1 MQYEEYAEELQQ
13 KVKTAKKELDQA
25 AEALSAERKIQAKEL
40 CKRVSEALED
50 LSFNQ
55 IRFDMHFDRLTH
67 PGTSGIDDCY
77 FVVSTNVA
85 SIQIRTPLLT
95 LAYSTRFGT
104 AIVLSCTLSKINN
117 FP

>member
-1 MQYEEYAEELQQ
+1 VQYEEYAEELQQ

-77 FVVSTNVA
+77 FVVSEKRNVRFMRLHPA
-85 SIQIRTPLLT
+85 VSFRGSCLRSNPAWHRKIT
-95 LAYSTRFGT
+95 L
-104 AIVLSCTLSKINN
+104 IL
-117 FP
+117 